1 MTENNIVAN
10 LNVQNKANC
19 YRFSPE
25 QMNRLQQE
33 VAASLDLEPGC
44 NIVKIKSGSFDYQES
59 SGHTGEPLVM
69 LWIYGGKV
77 INQKTGV
84 EVGAT
89 WSSLNGY
96 DDVLV
101 LEVKRKAT
109 LCAFFFDTH
118 LDDNEGEVHLSIAR
132 I

>member
-1 MTENNIVAN
+1 MERNVVAN
-10 LNVQNKANC
+10 LNVHSKNSC

-25 QMNRLQQE
+25 QMNRLQQD
-33 VAASLDLEPGC
+33 VAVSLALEPGL
-44 NIVKIKSGSFDYQES
+44 NIVKIKSGTFDYQHS
-59 SGHTGEPLVM
+59 SGHPGEPLVM

-77 INQKTGV
+77 INQQTGIV
-84 EVGAT
+84 VGAT

-96 DDVLV
+96 DDSLV
-101 LEVKRKAT
+101 LDVKEKAT

-118 LDDNEGEVHLSIAR
+118 LGDNDGEVQLSIAR

>member
-1 MTENNIVAN
+1 MDSNVVAN
-10 LNVQNKANC
+10 LNVESKGSC

-33 VAASLDLEPGC
+33 VAVSLELEPGF
-44 NIVKIKSGSFDYQES
+44 NIVKIKSGTFDYQES
-59 SGHTGEPLVM
+59 SGHPGEPFVM

-84 EVGAT
+84 AVATT

-96 DDVLV
+96 DDALV
-101 LEVKRKAT
+101 LEVKEKAT
-109 LCAFFFDTH
+109 LCAFFFDTY

-132 I
+132 V